1 MIHFFKL
8 TLVIIFH
15 FIALEVLM
23 NRVLIIE
30 DSQMLCKIMK
40 DLLEKFTDF
49 NYDFASTYAEAE
61 NLLQMHTY
69 DFSIVDLTLPDAP
82 DGQSVALV
90 NRYDIAP
97 IIFTGNLSDEIRDSF
112 ESSNI
117 VDYILKERYDNIVYV
132 IEKLLQLKA
141 NRSKKV
147 LIVEDSFTYRYYLKR
162 NLEMHQFRIF
172 EAPHGKAALEM
183 IEKHPDIELVL
194 TDYHMPVMDGLVLTR
209 KIRRKHSKKD
219 MAIIALSSETKSYI
233 TSKFLKEGANDYIT
247 KPFSRDEFYARIYQN
262 IDELEIFNQ
271 VKELFEHDIISILC
285 EVTEY
290 KSAETGAHIK
300 RINAYTALLA
310 KLNGAYELEA
320 KMIGKM
326 AALHD
331 IGKIAIP
338 DSILAKP
345 AKLTPEEFEIIKTHS
360 AHGKHI
366 LEEAFR
372 SNPKA
377 GSIAIDIAHS
387 HHERYDGTG
396 YPMGYKGNTIPI
408 NARIV
413 SLVDCFDA
421 LANRRI
427 YKEPW
432 MMKDI
437 LDHIEAESGKA
448 FDPKLVR
455 LFLKHIDKFTAIL
468 HKYSSKMAA

>member
-1 MIHFFKL
+1 MD
-8 TLVIIFH
+8 
-15 FIALEVLM
+15 
-23 NRVLIIE
+23 RVLIIE
-30 DSQMLCKIMK
+30 DSQMLCRIMR
-40 DLLEKFTDF
+40 DLLDKFTNF
-49 NYDFASTYAEAE
+49 KYDFANTYAEAE
-61 NLLQMHTY
+61 ALLEEHKY
-69 DFSIVDLTLPDAP
+69 DFAIVDLNLPDAAS
-82 DGQSVALV
+82 GQSVPLV

-97 IIFTGNLSDEIRDSF
+97 IIFTGMLSDELRDTF

-132 IEKLLQLKA
+132 IEKLLQLQA
-141 NRSKKV
+141 NRKKKV
-147 LIVEDSFTYRYYLKR
+147 LIVEDSFTYRYYLKN
-162 NLEMHQFRIF
+162 NLSMHQFQIF
-172 EAPHGKAALEM
+172 EATHGKEALAI

-194 TDYHMPVMDGLVLTR
+194 TDYHMPIMDGLELTR
-209 KIRRKHSKKD
+209 HIRKKRTKRD
-219 MAIIALSSETKSYI
+219 MAVIALSSETKSYI

-262 IDELEIFNQ
+262 IDELNIFNQ
-271 VKELFEHDIISILC
+271 MKEVFEHDIISILC

-300 RINAYTALLA
+300 RIKEYTTLLA
-310 KLNGAYELEA
+310 KLNGSYEMEA
-320 KMIGKM
+320 QMIGKM
-326 AALHD
+326 ASLHD

-345 AKLTPEEFEIIKTHS
+345 AKLTPEEFDIIKTHAS
-360 AHGKHI
+360 HGKHI
-366 LEEAFR
+366 LEEAFK
-372 SNPKA
+372 SNPKSGA
-377 GSIAIDIAHS
+377 VAVEIAYS
-387 HHERYDGTG
+387 HHERYDGKG
-396 YPMGYKGNTIPI
+396 YPQGLKSNDIPI

-421 LANRRI
+421 LANKRV

-437 LDHIEAESGKA
+437 LEHIESESAKA